1 MGKYEQIS
9 CFSRCGMSISTKMR
23 PNHINQA
30 KLFLE
35 VSSNVVSLSGS
46 VTN

>member
-9 CFSRCGMSISTKMR
+9 CFSRGSMSISTKMR
-23 PNHINQA
+23 PNRINQA

-35 VSSNVVSLSGS
+35 GSSNVVGQSQS
-46 VTN
+46 VAN